1 MDSQQQYQTE
11 SPMKKRRLVEGE
23 NDVSKSVEHCKT
35 KKRAHI
41 YRISEPDIVKNNIKT
56 GALIKSKMV
65 NLVPLT
71 TKDDKPF
78 LIQLSGGGKIPKMF
92 GVEENKEKQ
101 NKFSITFNVDND
113 DDHNNL
119 EILRDSLAQLCV
131 NEWSAWFPDSKKP
144 VDEVL
149 LNMCNNLVSTK
160 KKKKDSDG
168 YWSGTMKTAVD
179 GIDLTNGNCVI
190 IDKDSKNVLPIEELP
205 GMNWHRAIVELR
217 HVYIQATKSYGITRK
232 IRFLECSEN
241 NMAES
246 VIPLE

>member
-1 MDSQQQYQTE
+1 MNTQSQNQRCADEEPLRKKQRVAQIFRVDS
-11 SPMKKRRLVEGE
+11 E
-23 NDVSKSVEHCKT
+23 N
-35 KKRAHI
+35 
-41 YRISEPDIVKNNIKT
+41 IVNKIKT
-56 GALIKSKMV
+56 GPLIKSKMV

-71 TKDDKPF
+71 TLEEKPF

-92 GVEENKEKQ
+92 GVEENKEKK

-113 DDHNNL
+113 DDHKNL
-119 EILRDSLAQLCV
+119 EVLRNDIAKLCV
-131 NEWSAWFPDSKKP
+131 KQWSSWFPDSKKP
-144 VDEVL
+144 NDEVL
-149 LNMCNNLVSTK
+149 LNMCNNLVSSK
-160 KKKKDSDG
+160 KKKKDSDE

-190 IDKDSKNVLPIEELP
+190 IDKDSKDVLPIEELP

-241 NMAES
+241 NMSENI
-246 VIPLE
+246 IPLE